1 MGRYSR
7 AKNSLN
13 PENAFNSATY
23 EIGTTVAIIT
33 VSLTIGQ
40 NRIKIMPQL
49 EDFDTNVYFGIA
61 ADNLLTNLGS
71 KAHIYADEAI
81 KKMHAIGDDEGFDMW
96 LGIQRHLAQKA
107 TADLM
112 GDNITI
118 H

>member
-1 MGRYSR
+1 
-7 AKNSLN
+7 
-13 PENAFNSATY
+13 
-23 EIGTTVAIIT
+23 
-33 VSLTIGQ
+33 
-40 NRIKIMPQL
+40 MPQL